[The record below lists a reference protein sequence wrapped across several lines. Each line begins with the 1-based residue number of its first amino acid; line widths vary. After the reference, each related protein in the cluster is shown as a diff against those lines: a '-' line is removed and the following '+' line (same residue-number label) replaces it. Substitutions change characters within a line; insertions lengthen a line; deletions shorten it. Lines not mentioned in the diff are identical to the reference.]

1 MLGTHLGRLRLD
13 WYRPSLDTMS
23 RQVHCTPPTM
33 KLRFFPALLLLA
45 LPLAA
50 QKRAAVGETM
60 SEFSFGKLLEND
72 GRTGLADCYGYPVMV
87 DFWGVH

>member
-1 MLGTHLGRLRLD
+1 MVKEV
-13 WYRPSLDTMS
+13 SLSIPLPNLTM
-23 RQVHCTPPTM
+23 RKHIAIAAM
-33 KLRFFPALLLLA
+33 LLA

-72 GRTGLADCYGYPVMV
+72 GRTGLADCYGYPVMI